1 MGRCCDPLGCDEF
14 FGPRLARRLAR
25 RYRERGLDAT
35 AARIVSFLEKQG
47 IEGASV
53 LEIGGGIG
61 ELQVELLDRGAAHAV
76 NLELSS
82 AYDREAEALLRE
94 AGLEGRVDR
103 RILDIAVDGEAV
115 DRADVVVLNR
125 VVCCYPDYERL
136 LEAAASHARRLLV
149 FSHPPRNAASRLVI
163 GIENLFLRLRRRDF
177 RVFAH
182 PPAAMLRALE
192 ERGFRTIFAHH
203 GLVWHVEGLER

>member
-1 MGRCCDPLGCDEF
+1 M
-14 FGPRLARRLAR
+14 
-25 RYRERGLDAT
+25 
-35 AARIVSFLEKQG
+35 RIVSFLEKQG